1 MAGSFP
7 RGFEYSMAS
16 YGCHGVD
23 YGVGHLA
30 HVKFDMTA
38 EVVEEV
44 EQM

>member
-16 YGCHGVD
+16 YGCHRVV
-23 YGVGHLA
+23 YRVGQVA
-30 HVKFDMTA
+30 HVEFDMTA

-44 EQM
+44 E